1 MKIDVRDQSFDIT
14 FVNNYC
20 RERYQDMLTLI
31 DEVSGIPEQYEVIK
45 DSEDLDKA
53 KLSKMKELNSKQHEL
68 TKSITEIRT
77 EIIKELLET
86 NEYEYDQKFWK
97 RKTDVDDLNDFMLT
111 CMQKDV
117 KGKGSKKK

>member
-45 DSEDLDKA
+45 DSEDSDKA